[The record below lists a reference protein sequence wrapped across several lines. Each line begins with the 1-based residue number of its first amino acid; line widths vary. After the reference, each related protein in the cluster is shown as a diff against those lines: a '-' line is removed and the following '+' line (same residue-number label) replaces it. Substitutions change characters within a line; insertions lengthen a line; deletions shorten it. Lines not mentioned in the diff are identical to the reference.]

1 MVCHLHQSKQFRIL
15 RIPILTTTKRQAVG
29 ILWLV
34 GFLRARTVYYTSRR
48 MLARCPVSGFRKF
61 VRVVLVNL
69 SARGGCTDSTVHH
82 VVLYT
87 NLLFMSYRSKTIAP
101 APLKFTEP
109 SNSKSK
115 QVDTPD
121 ESSRFPCESTVPR
134 RSPRERKKEPKYCIT
149 LTLCSALRLRRRSS
163 SNKFRA
169 ALH

>member
-109 SNSKSK
+109 SNSKSI
-115 QVDTPD
+115 P
-121 ESSRFPCESTVPR
+121 SRSTHQMNLRGSHANQLFQDVR
-134 RSPRERKKEPKYCIT
+134 RVSGRK
-149 LTLCSALRLRRRSS
+149 SRST
-163 SNKFRA
+163 A
-169 ALH
+169 